1 MNVGRVAVGG
11 ARGVAG
17 LVLVGLL
24 AACATSDAG
33 VPVSTPAVPT
43 PAPSSGG
50 PAPAELVA
58 QAGLEPCLVTE
69 TSAAPVSRGLPAVT
83 LPSLGRGPDVHLAGL
98 RGRPTLVNV
107 WASWCVPCRAELPM
121 LGEFASSQSSVRVLG
136 VDALDDPASA
146 LSLLIAA
153 GVHYPSARDD
163 LGATKA
169 GAHWGS
175 GLPVTLLVDAQGA
188 VVFEQHGA
196 FADVQQIRDL
206 VATQLKVAS

>member
-83 LPSLGRGPDVHLAGL
+83 LPCLGRGPDVHLAGL

-196 FADVQQIRDL
+196 FADGQQIRDL